1 MPLIYKRH
9 SSALTTKMATTEEME
24 LVSVSQR
31 RTELGDKSQFYLDLA
46 DKLWVICPPIII
58 IGGTIGKFSFN
69 FFRFVEMIYMYNFM
83 KIKNDLVDL
92 RNSGLAN

>member
-9 SSALTTKMATTEEME
+9 SSSVTTKMATSEELE

-31 RTELGDKSQFYLDLA
+31 KTASELGDKSQFYLDLA

-58 IGGTIGKFSFN
+58 IGGTIGKFLF
-69 FFRFVEMIYMYNFM
+69 IYLF
-83 KIKNDLVDL
+83 
-92 RNSGLAN
+92 

>member
-1 MPLIYKRH
+1 
-9 SSALTTKMATTEEME
+9 MATTEEME
-24 LVSVSQR
+24 VVSVFQR
-31 RTELGDKSQFYLDLA
+31 KTASELGDKSQFYLDLA